1 MSTGQYFLNLAL
13 LAWILSSNV
22 GTRVLTR
29 RRVTVPLLV
38 VLAAGWFYLNDMP
51 VAGHDGQLEA
61 VGVLAGVVAGTVAAF
76 TMRVRRQAGRV
87 TTTAGLAFV
96 AVWVVV
102 IGGRVAFA
110 YGAEQWFGQ
119 AIGQF
124 SQQHQITGADAWTA
138 AFVLMAL
145 TMVVTRLT
153 VTGVRAARLSTR
165 SEGLADVGPVALY
178 R

>member
-38 VLAAGWFYLNDMP
+38 VLAAGWFYLKDLP
-51 VAGHDGQLEA
+51 VAGHDGLLE
-61 VGVLAGVVAGTVAAF
+61 LAGLVVGIAAGSVAAM
-76 TMRVRRQAGRV
+76 TVRVRRERGRL

-96 AVWVVV
+96 AVWFAV

-110 YGAEQWFGQ
+110 YGAEHWFPS
-119 AIGQF
+119 AIGEF
-124 SQQHQITGADAWTA
+124 SRQHQITGADAWTA

-145 TMVVTRLT
+145 AMVVTRLG
-153 VTGVRAARLSTR
+153 VTGFRAARLAAGP
-165 SEGLADVGPVALY
+165 EQAQDMGPVALY

>member
-38 VLAAGWFYLNDMP
+38 VLAAGWFYLKDLP
-51 VAGHDGQLEA
+51 VAGHDGQLELAGLA
-61 VGVLAGVVAGTVAAF
+61 VGILAGVVAAM
-76 TMRVRRQAGRV
+76 TMRVRRQGNTV
-87 TTTAGLAFV
+87 TTTAGLGFV
-96 AVWVVV
+96 TVWFVV

-110 YGAEQWFGQ
+110 YGAEHWFSS

-124 SQQHQITGADAWTA
+124 SLQHQITGAGAWTA

-145 TMVVTRLT
+145 SMVVTRLG
-153 VTGVRAARLSTR
+153 VTGFRAARLTTGR
-165 SEGLADVGPVALY
+165 DQVQDMGPVALY